1 MIDKIKQSATGT
13 KRRVFII
20 ETMGGFCGY
29 LATISALSTGAD
41 NAYIFEERFAVDDIK
56 QDVKVIVDKMKK
68 GVQRYLIVRCEKAN
82 KNYTTEFVQQ
92 LFSEEGKGEV
102 KDLF

>member
-1 MIDKIKQSATGT
+1 M
-13 KRRVFII
+13 
-20 ETMGGFCGY
+20 
-29 LATISALSTGAD
+29 ATITALSTGAD
-41 NAYIFEERFAVDDIK
+41 NAYIFEEKFTVDDIK
-56 QDVKVIVDKMKK
+56 EDVKTIIEKMKR

-102 KDLF
+102 LVSM